1 MNSENSKTFEPYRLL
16 SNLADKINLKVVFA
30 RFLLVWFVFLKEST
44 FEIRKNVF
52 YFTLKALFIL
62 EIIRF

>member
-16 SNLADKINLKVVFA
+16 SNLTDKINLKVVFA

-52 YFTLKALFIL
+52 ISH
-62 EIIRF
+62 